1 MVLPKGNIMMSELTQ
16 RDRVRYQRQML
27 ILGWGE
33 EGQRRVKKAKVFVA
47 GAGGL
52 GSPASIYLVV
62 AGVGHLRIVDHDT
75 PELSNLN
82 RQILHTETDIGKAK
96 AQSAEEALK
105 ALNPDIV
112 VEGLRVTIAEE
123 NVVEL
128 AGDADVIVDCM
139 DNFPTRYLLNEAALE
154 LGIPLVHGSI
164 WGMEGRCTFIIPGQ
178 TPCLRCIFQEAPP
191 REVFPVLGTAPG
203 VIGCI
208 QAAETL
214 KYLTGLGQLLTNRLL
229 IYDGLTTSFTEVK
242 LRRDLHCPSCGGR

>member
-1 MVLPKGNIMMSELTQ
+1 MTELTQ
-16 RDRVRYQRQML
+16 RDKIRYQRQML
-27 ILGWGE
+27 IPGWGE
-33 EGQRRVKKAKVFVA
+33 EGQKKVKGAKVFVA

-62 AGVGHLRIVDHDT
+62 AGVGHLLIVDHDA

-82 RQILHTETDIGKAK
+82 RQILHAEVDIGKPK
-96 AQSAEEALK
+96 SQSGVESLK

-112 VEGLRVTIAEE
+112 VEGIRDTIAED
-123 NVVEL
+123 NVVDL
-128 AGDADVIVDCM
+128 VGDAHIIVDCM
-139 DNFPTRYLLNEAALE
+139 DNFPTRYLLNEAALK

-178 TPCLRCIFQEAPP
+178 TPCLRCLFREAPP
-191 REVFPVLGTAPG
+191 QEVFPVLGTAAG

-214 KYLTGLGQLLTNRLL
+214 KYFTSLGNLLTNRLL
-229 IYDGLTTSFTEVK
+229 IYDGLTARFTEVK
-242 LRRDLHCPSCGGR
+242 LRRDPNCPSCGGG